1 MPFHATRGD
10 SRSSVVAV
18 HTTTVRFSG
27 ETWRDL
33 KEVCERDGIATAQY
47 IREATI
53 ARLAQ
58 SASQPQVDRLERELG
73 ELRVRVERI
82 ERLLQRRIPR

>member
-1 MPFHATRGD
+1 M
-10 SRSSVVAV
+10 
-18 HTTTVRFSG
+18 HTTTVRFPG
-27 ETWRDL
+27 ETWKLL

-58 SASQPQVDRLERELG
+58 SAHTPQTERLDREMV
-73 ELRVRVERI
+73 ELRARVERI
-82 ERLLQRRIPR
+82 ERALQRRIPR

>member
-1 MPFHATRGD
+1 M
-10 SRSSVVAV
+10 

-27 ETWRDL
+27 ETWTLL

-58 SASQPQVDRLERELG
+58 SAKLPQVERHDVELD
-73 ELRVRVERI
+73 ELRGRVERI
-82 ERLLQRRIPR
+82 ERALQRRIPR

>member
-1 MPFHATRGD
+1 MGE
-10 SRSSVVAV
+10 V
-18 HTTTVRFSG
+18 HTTTVRFAG
-27 ETWRDL
+27 ETWQHL

-47 IREATI
+47 IREATV

-58 SASQPQVDRLERELG
+58 SAQLPQIDRLDSELG
-73 ELRVRVERI
+73 ELRVRLERI

>member
-1 MPFHATRGD
+1 M
-10 SRSSVVAV
+10 

-58 SASQPQVDRLERELG
+58 SGQSPQVDRLERELG

>member
-1 MPFHATRGD
+1 VDG
-10 SRSSVVAV
+10 V

>member
-1 MPFHATRGD
+1 M
-10 SRSSVVAV
+10 

-27 ETWRDL
+27 ETWRTL
-33 KEVCERDGIATAQY
+33 KRVCEQDRIATAQY

-58 SASQPQVDRLERELG
+58 SAQLPQVEQMERELVD
-73 ELRVRVERI
+73 LRLRVERI
-82 ERLLQRRIPR
+82 ERLLQRRISR